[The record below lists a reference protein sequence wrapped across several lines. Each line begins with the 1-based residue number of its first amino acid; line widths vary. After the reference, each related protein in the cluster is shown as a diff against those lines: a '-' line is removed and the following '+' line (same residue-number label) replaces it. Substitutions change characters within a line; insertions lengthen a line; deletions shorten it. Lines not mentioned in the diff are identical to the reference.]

1 MWRLNVLWRKSKETR
16 TLLGNDV
23 FRNVHGKEY
32 KKKLVFHVLLL
43 CSVLSDLPMYI
54 DFIIKDDYDKSTYA
68 FHNLQSALLFMAYSI
83 MIRDWSKALFD
94 IEEVRKIPF
103 VLSKWSLIVVNIC
116 FTSMSLFSFVD
127 LLVVKD
133 IDEFL
138 HSPVYS
144 LAMYFQIAVSFTL
157 SSMMLYTGLQLS
169 GKIQGAVRVGD
180 IDVAKSFDEAEVDN
194 DEEEV
199 AGIMYSEEIRRR
211 EQDRVNSSYS
221 HHDSNLSSR
230 EQNANNR
237 NSSASTSHSFR
248 KALNTLNI
256 VMGVQLSSI
265 LIQILMLFLNW
276 ILGYSTKSE
285 ETFVPI
291 EVYWILYA
299 WVPMYGMVLSLLY
312 LARSSTRAGKTA
324 KHSNK
329 MSGSGAL
336 DAYIDPDVSVTHY
349 DDDDSP
355 YANMDYYKHDAQQRN
370 SYDAQ
375 QRNSSMDKNIR
386 LRFSPTVDDVI
397 ASPIMTTSSGS
408 ANRGSSA
415 PERSLSRDYAQSR
428 DTTSSQETISISNN
442 SSIGNRNS
450 ESNSYANTNLDT
462 SGSNLMNS
470 SLIDLDVSLRTR
482 PSESPHKHGLPMSFV
497 DRDSEVDTVVSGDG
511 R

>member
-1 MWRLNVLWRKSKETR
+1 MNVLWRKSKETR

-180 IDVAKSFDEAEVDN
+180 IDVAKSFD
-194 DEEEV
+194 
-199 AGIMYSEEIRRR
+199 
-211 EQDRVNSSYS
+211 
-221 HHDSNLSSR
+221 
-230 EQNANNR
+230 
-237 NSSASTSHSFR
+237 
-248 KALNTLNI
+248 
-256 VMGVQLSSI
+256 
-265 LIQILMLFLNW
+265 
-276 ILGYSTKSE
+276 
-285 ETFVPI
+285 
-291 EVYWILYA
+291 
-299 WVPMYGMVLSLLY
+299 
-312 LARSSTRAGKTA
+312 
-324 KHSNK
+324 
-329 MSGSGAL
+329 
-336 DAYIDPDVSVTHY
+336 
-349 DDDDSP
+349 
-355 YANMDYYKHDAQQRN
+355 
-370 SYDAQ
+370 
-375 QRNSSMDKNIR
+375 
-386 LRFSPTVDDVI
+386 
-397 ASPIMTTSSGS
+397 
-408 ANRGSSA
+408 
-415 PERSLSRDYAQSR
+415 
-428 DTTSSQETISISNN
+428 
-442 SSIGNRNS
+442 
-450 ESNSYANTNLDT
+450 
-462 SGSNLMNS
+462 
-470 SLIDLDVSLRTR
+470 
-482 PSESPHKHGLPMSFV
+482 
-497 DRDSEVDTVVSGDG
+497 
-511 R
+511 